1 LAEALSSLVKST
13 DQLLLQQFVNE
24 MTKQGCTL
32 SQISLLQKTANLQI
46 KDSACQT
53 YEGFFEQKKQRYHDE
68 DEDLRAQL
76 NEVEVELQAKNSM
89 VEARENTINEL
100 RDTLDAIKAG

>member
-1 LAEALSSLVKST
+1 
-13 DQLLLQQFVNE
+13 

-68 DEDLRAQL
+68 DEDLLAQL
-76 NEVEVELQAKNSM
+76 NEMEVELQAKNSM
-89 VEARENTINEL
+89 VEAIMARPEITPSMS
-100 RDTLDAIKAG
+100 

>member
-1 LAEALSSLVKST
+1 
-13 DQLLLQQFVNE
+13 

-53 YEGFFEQKKQRYHDE
+53 YEGFFDQKKQRYHDE
-68 DEDLRAQL
+68 DEDLLAQL